1 MRRTVQQL
9 SDFLVSGLGEI
20 LIPLADRK
28 EGLRSFPTDDLV
40 NFAAKLVARVLR
52 SDRHGDRYGLRLEL
66 AQCTH
71 GRPHARTSSQS
82 VIDQNTSV
90 VDDFGWLAVSTIE
103 LFAPIQFH
111 QFLR

>member
-66 AQCTH
+66 AKCRH
-71 GRPHARTSSQS
+71 GRAHARKSSHGG
-82 VIDQNTSV
+82 IDQNTSV
-90 VDDFGWLAVSTIE
+90 VDAFGGLAVYMREVAAS
-103 LFAPIQFH
+103 
-111 QFLR
+111 